1 MTAIDAKN
9 NLDYHR
15 TYRPTIGPPLAIG
28 ILTTVAPWFMMQ
40 PAFGFGVAAS
50 KTPNSAVARM
60 RSLKTHTVYGIGLYL
75 AALLLSL
82 CIK

>member
-1 MTAIDAKN
+1 MSGGSCAGLSAAMALGRSLEDVLIIDGGRRCNAKATHAHN
-9 NLDYHR
+9 FLTQDY
-15 TYRPTIGPPLAIG
+15 
-28 ILTTVAPWFMMQ
+28 Q
-40 PAFGFGVAAS
+40 S
-50 KTPNSAVARM
+50 PNPAVARL